1 MKKAEKMPAGR
12 EYITE
17 PESPHSRWTPA
28 LTEAKKGNGM
38 TDKVTNWTKSDDAR
52 VEDAIRRG
60 ASRRDLLK
68 LMLAS
73 GVALSAGGALFGR
86 AERAVAATPVS
97 GGHFKAAGLSASNA
111 DTLDP
116 AKASLGTDYVRCCSL
131 YNRLTFID
139 ASGIPQM
146 ELAEKLDTKDAKT
159 WTVTLRKGVTFHDG
173 KALTSADVVFA
184 LKRHLDPAVGS
195 KVAKIAAQMSEIK
208 AIDPNTVEIV
218 LKAANADLP
227 FILALHHF
235 MIVQDGTTD
244 FSKGNGTGA
253 FVLETFE
260 PGVRSIVKKNKNYW
274 KPGLPH
280 LDSFEFFAIGDDN
293 ARVNALLAGDIQFA
307 SAINPRS
314 AKLVEAQK
322 GFELSKSTSGNYTNL
337 NIRLDMNKPDF
348 VTGMKHLVDREQI
361 VMAALRGFG
370 EVGNDQPISKAN
382 FYHDAGLKPK
392 AFDPD
397 KAKHYFQKAGVL
409 GQSIPVIASEA
420 AGNSIDMAMIIQAA
434 GADIGLK
441 LDVQRVPS
449 DGYWDKYWLKAP
461 IHFGNINPRPTP
473 DIYFSLLYSSD
484 APWNESQYKSPKF
497 DSMLQE
503 ARGMLDQA
511 KRREIYS
518 QMQTMI
524 ADEAGTIIPAYITN
538 ADAISSKVKGLLP
551 NPLGGMMGYAM
562 AEYIWL
568 EA

>member
-1 MKKAEKMPAGR
+1 
-12 EYITE
+12 
-17 PESPHSRWTPA
+17 
-28 LTEAKKGNGM
+28 M
-38 TDKVTNWTKSDDAR
+38 TDKITNWTKSDDAS
-52 VEDAIRRG
+52 VENAIRRG

-68 LMLAS
+68 MMLAS
-73 GVALSAGGALFGR
+73 GVALSAGGAVFGR

-97 GGHFKAAGLSASNA
+97 GGHLKVAGLSSSNA

-116 AKASLGTDYVRCCSL
+116 AKASAATDYVRCCSL
-131 YNRLTFID
+131 YNRLTFLD
-139 ASGIPQM
+139 GSGTPQM

-195 KVAKIAAQMSEIK
+195 KVAKIAAQISEVK

-253 FVLETFE
+253 FVLDTFE

-280 LDSFEFFAIGDDN
+280 LDSFEFFAISEDN
-293 ARVNALLAGDIQFA
+293 ARVNALLAGDIHYA
-307 SAINPRS
+307 YAINPRS
-314 AKLVEAQK
+314 AKLVEAQS
-322 GFELSKSTSGNYTNL
+322 GYRISKSTSGNYTNL
-337 NIRLDMNKPDF
+337 NIRLDSNKSDF
-348 VTGMKHLVDREQI
+348 VMGMKHLVDREQI
-361 VMAALRGFG
+361 VTAALRGFG

-382 FYHDAGLKPK
+382 FFHNANLKPK

-397 KAKHYFQKAGVL
+397 KAKHYFEKAGVL
-409 GQSIPVIASEA
+409 GQSIPVIASDA
-420 AGNSIDMAMIIQAA
+420 ANNSIDMAMIMQAA

-497 DSMLQE
+497 DSMLLE
-503 ARGMLDQA
+503 ARGMLDQN

-518 QMQTMI
+518 EMQTMI

-538 ADAISSKVKGLLP
+538 ADALSNKVKGLET
-551 NPLGGMMGYAM
+551 NPLGGMMGFAM
-562 AEYIWL
+562 AEYLWL